1 MAERIIII
9 GGDAA
14 GMAAVSQIRKGAPDA
29 QIIALEKGTQ
39 TSYAACGIPF
49 LVGGEVEGGIEQLVA
64 RSPEQHRKAGLD
76 LRTRHEAT
84 AIDTTARTVE
94 VHDLDADRRFTLEFD
109 QLLIGTGGKP
119 IRPPFPGIDLPFVH
133 GVHGLDTGARLLE
146 AVEDESI
153 QNIVIVGAGYIGIE
167 MAEAFLHRGRA
178 PIVVEMASQPLTLLD
193 PEMGALIGDTMTSH
207 GLDLRTE
214 TAVEGFEPGVVH
226 TSGGPIP
233 ADLVVLGIG
242 IGPNSQL
249 AAEAGLDLGV
259 RNAIAVDDRMQTSV
273 EGIWAAGDCVES
285 THLVTEQKVHI
296 ALGTYANKQAR
307 VAGINIGGGDARMP
321 GVLGT
326 AITKACDTE
335 IALTGI
341 NSAQAAAAGFDVLTH
356 TITSPTRA
364 HYYPGV
370 SDMTVRLI
378 VDRPTGR
385 LLGAQI
391 VGGGDSAKRIDTCVA
406 AITAGMT
413 IEQILDLDLA
423 YAPPFSPVWDPV
435 AVAARE
441 TMKRR

>member
-1 MAERIIII
+1 MAERIVII
-9 GGDAA
+9 GGDTA

-29 QIIALEKGTQ
+29 EIIALEKGDR

-49 LVGGEVEGGIEQLVA
+49 LVGGEVEGGLEQLVA
-64 RSPEQHRKAGLD
+64 RSPEQHRAKGLD

-94 VHDLDADRRFTLEFD
+94 VHDLDADERFTLEFD
-109 QLLIGTGGKP
+109 QLLIGTGGTP

-133 GVHGLDTGARLLE
+133 GVHGLDSAAALL
-146 AVEDESI
+146 AAIEDDATR
-153 QNIVIVGAGYIGIE
+153 NVVVVGAGYIGLE
-167 MAEAFLHRGRA
+167 MAEAYLHRGRT
-178 PIVVEMASQPLTLLD
+178 PIVVEMAPHPLTLLD
-193 PEMGALIGDTMTSH
+193 PEMSAMVGEAMVARGI
-207 GLDLRTE
+207 DLRTD
-214 TAVEGFEPGVVH
+214 TTVQAFEPGLVQ
-226 TSGGPIP
+226 TSDGSIP

-242 IGPNSQL
+242 LAPNTRL

-259 RNAIAVDDRMQTSV
+259 RDAIVVDDRMETSV
-273 EGIWAAGDCVES
+273 DGIWAAGDCVQS
-285 THLVTEQKVHI
+285 THLVTGEKVHI

-307 VAGINIGGGDARMP
+307 IAGINIGGGDARMP

-326 AITKACDTE
+326 AITKSCDTE
-335 IALTGI
+335 IALTGA
-341 NSAQAAAAGFDVLTH
+341 NTAQATAAGFDVLTH
-356 TITSPTRA
+356 SITSPTRA

-370 SDMTVRLI
+370 SDMTVRFVI
-378 VDRPTGR
+378 DRPTGR

-391 VGGGDSAKRIDTCVA
+391 VGGPDSAKRIDTCAV

-413 IEQILDLDLA
+413 IDEILELDLA

-441 TMKRR
+441 ALKRR